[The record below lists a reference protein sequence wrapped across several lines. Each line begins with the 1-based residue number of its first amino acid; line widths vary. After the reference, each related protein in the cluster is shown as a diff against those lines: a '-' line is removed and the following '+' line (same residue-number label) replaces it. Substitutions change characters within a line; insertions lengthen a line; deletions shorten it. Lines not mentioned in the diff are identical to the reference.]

1 MTEQAVAN
9 TLIETFAAIVGR
21 RYVHTGDQATRR
33 FRKGY
38 RYGDGEVLAA
48 VRPGTLLEQWQLLQA
63 CVAAEV
69 IVIFQAANTGLT
81 GGSTPFGTDYD
92 RPIVIINVMR
102 INRIDLIN
110 GGRQVIALP
119 GATLDKLEKTL
130 RPIGREPHSVIGSS
144 CIGASVTGG
153 VCNNSGGSLIR
164 RGPAFTQV
172 SLFAQVSADGR
183 LHLVNHLGVEL
194 GGDPET
200 ILRRLDNRD
209 YREADI
215 SHTPQQW
222 ASDREYS
229 THVRDISAVTPAR
242 FNADPRRHYEASGSA
257 GRIGVFAVRL
267 DTFEADTDVTVFY
280 IGTDEPDQLS
290 QIRRDILSRFKNLP
304 IAGEYIHRDAYET
317 AQEYG
322 KDLYLFIRAFG
333 TDNVPK
339 AFAAKSW
346 FDGVAEKIGLGASL
360 SDHVLTGL
368 ARLFPEHLPK
378 RLNAYRD
385 RFTHHLLLKV
395 GGDGVKEARDYLRSR
410 VERQD
415 TDYFE
420 CTKAEGEAAFLQR
433 FTVGGA
439 VVRYR
444 ATHKKT
450 VEDIVALDVALP
462 RNLTDWFE
470 TLPASVTD
478 RIERTIYCGHFFCHV
493 LHQEY
498 LAKKGVDCH
507 QLEADILAT
516 LDQRGAQYPAEHNV
530 GHLYSAPP
538 QLEAFY
544 RSLDPTNTFNP
555 GIGKTSRRKMWK

>member
-1 MTEQAVAN
+1 MN
-9 TLIETFAAIVGR
+9 DIIETFSAIVGR
-21 RYVHTGDQATRR
+21 KHVHVGDQATRR

-38 RYGDGEVLAA
+38 RYGDGDILAA
-48 VRPGTLLEQWQLLQA
+48 VRPGTLVEQWRILEA
-63 CVAAEV
+63 CVAADL

-81 GGSTPFGTDYD
+81 GGSTPFGDGYD

-102 INRIDLIN
+102 IDRIDLIDE
-110 GGRQVIALP
+110 GRQVIALP

-164 RGPAFTQV
+164 RGPAFTQF
-172 SLFAQVSADGR
+172 SIFAQVDAQGR
-183 LHLVNHLGVEL
+183 LALVNHLGVEL
-194 GGDPET
+194 GEDPLT
-200 ILRRLDNRD
+200 ILSRLDNKN
-209 YREADI
+209 YSESDI
-215 SHTPQQW
+215 SYATNQW

-229 THVRDISAVTPAR
+229 THIRNISAATPAR

-267 DTFEADTDVTVFY
+267 DTFEADTDANVFY
-280 IGTDEPDQLS
+280 IGTNDPAELGE
-290 QIRRDILSRFKNLP
+290 IRRDILSRFHNLP

-317 AQEYG
+317 ARIYG
-322 KDLYLFIRAFG
+322 KDLYLFIRTFG

-346 FDGVAEKIGLGASL
+346 FDGVTEKLGLGATI
-360 SDHVLTGL
+360 SDHLLTGL
-368 ARLFPEHLPK
+368 SRLFPEHLPQ
-378 RLNAYRD
+378 RMNQFRD
-385 RFTHHLLLKV
+385 RFTHHLLLKM
-395 GGDGVKEARDYLRSR
+395 GGEGVAEAREYLGSR
-410 VERQD
+410 KPHPQ
-415 TDYFE
+415 TGYFE
-420 CTKAEGEAAFLQR
+420 CTRGEGEAAFLQR
-433 FTVGGA
+433 FAVGGA

-444 ATHKKT
+444 ATHRKT
-450 VEDIVALDVALP
+450 VENIVALDIALP
-462 RNLTDWFE
+462 RNMHDWFE
-470 TLPASVTD
+470 ALPASITD

-507 QLEADILAT
+507 ALEQDILAT
-516 LDQRGAQYPAEHNV
+516 LDLRGAQYPAEHNV
-530 GHLYSAPP
+530 GHLYSAQP

-544 RSLDPTNTFNP
+544 RELDPTNSFNP
-555 GIGKTSRRKMWK
+555 GIGKTSRKKMWA